1 MYIIF
6 GKYIKFIFFY
16 IFYNFNIL
24 VLKIT
29 AIILAWYNQLI
40 YSVGYDISL
49 EKKRRAIIDIYIYI
63 YIKEINWNEKTKITI
78 SNESTDQSC

>member
-1 MYIIF
+1 MHIIF
-6 GKYIKFIFFY
+6 GKYIKFIFFN

-29 AIILAWYNQLI
+29 AIILAWDNQLI

-63 YIKEINWNEKTKITI
+63 KDN
-78 SNESTDQSC
+78 